1 MSKTKQPG
9 KSPVTEWVLRFIML
23 LLCVLILFPF
33 LYCIAYSLS
42 DSVAVATKQITIYPI
57 GFTLKNYRDVFQQR
71 NIVNSFG
78 ISIARTILGALY
90 TVTVTG
96 LAAYAISKKTLPGRR
111 LISIFMLIPMYISGG
126 TIPNYVLMFRLHLY
140 NSFWVYILPHGI
152 WAFNMLLMRTYFD
165 GLPDELEE
173 AAKLDGAGELKI
185 FFRIILPL
193 SMPIVSVIAMYSGV
207 WQWNAWYDAQVYI
220 TKSNL
225 KPLAAVLQQM
235 IMASYASQMSLAGG
249 GGVVEQSSP
258 EAIRMATLVITTLPI
273 VMVYPFFQKH
283 FVRGVLIGAV
293 KA

>member
-1 MSKTKQPG
+1 MVKNKG
-9 KSPVTEWVLRFIML
+9 KSRATEWTLRVIML
-23 LLCVLILFPF
+23 LLCALIVFPF

-42 DSVAVATKQITIYPI
+42 DSVAVATRQITVYPI
-57 GFTLKNYRDVFQQR
+57 GFTLKNYKDVFQQR

-78 ISIARTILGALY
+78 ISVARTLLGAVY
-90 TVTVTG
+90 TVSVTG
-96 LAAYAISKKTLPGRR
+96 LAAYAISKKTLPLRR
-111 LISIFMLIPMYISGG
+111 AISIFMLIPMYISGG
-126 TIPNYVLMFRLHLY
+126 TIPNYVLMFRLGLY

-165 GLPDELEE
+165 SLPDELEE
-173 AAKLDGAGELKI
+173 AAKLDGAGDLRI
-185 FFRIILPL
+185 FLQIILPL

-207 WQWNAWYDAQVYI
+207 WQWNSWYDAQVYI

-235 IMASYASQMSLAGG
+235 IMASYSAQLSLASGG
-249 GGVVEQSSP
+249 QVVVQSSP

-273 VMVYPFFQKH
+273 VIVYPFFQKY
-283 FVRGVLIGAV
+283 FVQGVLIGAV

>member
-1 MSKTKQPG
+1 MAVTNKK
-9 KSPVTEWVLRFIML
+9 KSRVTEWTLRVIML
-23 LLCVLILFPF
+23 LLCALIVFPF

-42 DSVAVATKQITIYPI
+42 DSVAVATKQITFYPI
-57 GFTLKNYRDVFQQR
+57 GFTLKNYKDVFQQR

-78 ISIARTILGALY
+78 ISVARTILGAVY

-96 LAAYAISKKTLPGRR
+96 LAAYAISKKTLPLRR

-126 TIPNYVLMFRLHLY
+126 TIPNYVLMFRLGLY

-173 AAKLDGAGELKI
+173 AAKLDGAGDLRI
-185 FFRIILPL
+185 FVRIILPL

-207 WQWNAWYDAQVYI
+207 WQWNSWYDAQVYI

-235 IMASYASQMSLAGG
+235 IMASYSAQLSLASGG
-249 GGVVEQSSP
+249 QVVVQSSP

-273 VMVYPFFQKH
+273 VIVYPFFQKY
-283 FVRGVLIGAV
+283 FVQGVLIGAV